1 MKLHIIKVLAGNE
14 VRVRLRR
21 LSTLVT
27 IFSVI
32 VLSWLMVPAPDS
44 GMSLISL
51 NDARV
56 LNTSSALAF
65 GTASLAAIIFG
76 LGSFYLTRG
85 RVSEDMRSGVGSVIA
100 ASQISNGLFLAA
112 RWIGG
117 VVYMLALTGALLG
130 TTLVLHLIRGDG
142 PIEITVYL
150 QIYALLLIPMI
161 FFGVSCA
168 TLFDSFSFLMGKAG
182 DVLFFILWMFQIALM
197 AAFDDNSGTMSVSPL
212 MLLDFSG
219 LGAGIVTMQQLVH
232 SSNLSIGISEYN
244 KALPAITLPQ
254 IVWPIQVVFARIGS
268 ALLAMLPL
276 LPAILKFH
284 RYSPDR
290 VKISAARSRRSPI
303 VILNG
308 WLRPLSRLI
317 KPLFYLA
324 AKLPGMAGQVLAD
337 IALTLVTSPLAIVM
351 LVFFALAALIVDIS
365 QLPGL
370 LIAAVVYWG
379 ILVSDMSTRD
389 YAANAED
396 ITGTARG
403 GKTQRFLRQLL
414 ATNALGFMFMGVMAL
429 RWSFDQPTRAAAL
442 LSGIIF
448 LSALSSA
455 LGRFS
460 RTPRTF
466 IALFLF
472 AIYIALNGRNIA
484 VMDIMG
490 FNGSANF
497 GSITTQIIIA
507 AAAIAAGYFYNRQQA
522 Q

>member
-44 GMSLISL
+44 GMTLISL

-85 RVSEDMRSGVGSVIA
+85 RASEDMRSGVGSVIA

-117 VVYMLALTGALLG
+117 VVYMLALTGAMLA

-142 PIEITVYL
+142 PIEITIYL

-197 AAFDDNSGTMSVSPL
+197 AAFDDHGGTVGVSPL

-232 SSNLSIGISEYN
+232 SSNLSIGVSEYN
-244 KALPAITLPQ
+244 KALPAITLPH
-254 IVWPIQVVFARIGS
+254 IVWPVAIVFARIGS
-268 ALLAMLPL
+268 AMLAMLPL
-276 LPAILKFH
+276 LPAIWRFH

-290 VKISAARSRRSPI
+290 VKVSAARQRRSPI
-303 VILNG
+303 AILNG
-308 WLRPLSRLI
+308 WLRPISRVVH
-317 KPLFYLA
+317 PMFRLA
-324 AKLPGMAGQVLAD
+324 GKLPGISGQVVAD
-337 IALTLVTSPLAIVM
+337 IALSFVTSPLAIV
-351 LVFFALAALIVDIS
+351 LFLFFSIGALLAGTE
-365 QLPGL
+365 QLPAL

-379 ILVSDMSTRD
+379 ILISDISTRD
-389 YAANAED
+389 HAANAEN
-396 ITGTARG
+396 IAGTAHG
-403 GKTQRFLRQLL
+403 GKTQCYLRQLI
-414 ATNALGFMFMGVMAL
+414 ATNVLGFMFMGAFAF
-429 RWSFDQPTRAAAL
+429 RWSVEDPQRALAVI
-442 LSGIIF
+442 SGIVF

-455 LGRFS
+455 FGRFS

-472 AIYIALNGRNIA
+472 AMYIALNGTDIA
-484 VMDIMG
+484 IMDMVG
-490 FNGSANF
+490 FNGSADM
-497 GSITTQIIIA
+497 GSMAMQMMMASIA
-507 AAAIAAGYFYNRQQA
+507 FVASYFYNRQQA
-522 Q
+522 K

>member
-1 MKLHIIKVLAGNE
+1 MKLRIIKVLAGNE

-44 GMSLISL
+44 GMSLIAL

-85 RVSEDMRSGVGSVIA
+85 RVSEDMRSGVGSAIA
-100 ASQISNGLFLAA
+100 ASQISNGLLLTA
-112 RWIGG
+112 RWVGG

-150 QIYALLLIPMI
+150 QIYALLLIPML

-182 DVLFFILWMFQIALM
+182 DVLFFILWIFQIALM

-219 LGAGIVTMQQLVH
+219 LGAGILTMQQLVH
-232 SSNLSIGISEYN
+232 SANLSIGISEYN
-244 KALPAITLPQ
+244 KALPAITLPK
-254 IVWPIQVVFARIGS
+254 IVWPIEIVFARIGS
-268 ALLAMLPL
+268 ALLAVLPL
-276 LPAILKFH
+276 LPAIWKFH

-290 VKISAARSRRSPI
+290 VKVSAARARRSPI
-303 VILNG
+303 AILDG
-308 WLRPLSRLI
+308 WLRPLSRLV
-317 KPLFYLA
+317 KPVFYLA
-324 AKLPGMAGQVLAD
+324 AKLPGMAGQVIAD
-337 IALTLVTSPLAIVM
+337 IALTFVTSPLAIIM
-351 LVFFALAALIVDIS
+351 LIFFVLAAALVNTS

-370 LIAAVVYWG
+370 LIATVIYWG

-396 ITGTARG
+396 ITGTAHG
-403 GKTQRFLRQLL
+403 GKTLRFVRQLL
-414 ATNALGFMFMGVMAL
+414 ATNMLGFVFMGVIAL
-429 RWSFDQPTRAAAL
+429 RWSFDQPLRAVAL
-442 LSGIIF
+442 VSGIVF

-455 LGRFS
+455 FGRFS

-472 AIYIALNGRNIA
+472 AIYIALNGRDIA
-484 VMDIMG
+484 IMDIVG
-490 FNGSANF
+490 FNGSADF
-497 GSITTQIIIA
+497 RSMGTQIMIA
-507 AAAIAAGYFYNRQQA
+507 GSATVLAYLYNRQQA
-522 Q
+522 K

>member
-27 IFSVI
+27 IFSVVI
-32 VLSWLMVPAPDS
+32 LSWLMVPVPDS
-44 GMSLISL
+44 GMTLISL

-85 RVSEDMRSGVGSVIA
+85 RVSEDIRSGVGSVIA

-117 VVYMLALTGALLG
+117 VVYMLCLTGALLG
-130 TTLVLHLIRGDG
+130 TTLVLHAIRGDG

-150 QIYALLLIPMI
+150 EIYALLLIPMI

-168 TLFDSFSFLMGKAG
+168 TLFDSFSWLMGKAG
-182 DVLFFILWMFQIALM
+182 DVLFFIVWMFQIALM
-197 AAFDDNSGTMSVSPL
+197 AAFDDNGGTTGVSFL

-232 SSNLSIGISEYN
+232 SSNLSIGVSEYN
-244 KALPAITLPQ
+244 KALTPITLPH
-254 IVWPIQVVFARIGS
+254 IVWPIQIIFARLG
-268 ALLAMLPL
+268 AACLAMLPL
-276 LPAILKFH
+276 VPAIWRFH

-290 VKISAARSRRSPI
+290 VKVSAARQRRSPI
-303 VILNG
+303 AILNG
-308 WLRPLSRLI
+308 WLRPLSRVVH
-317 KPLFYLA
+317 PLFRLA
-324 AKLPGMAGQVLAD
+324 GTLPGVAGQVVAD
-337 IALTLVTSPLAIVM
+337 IALSFVTSPLSII
-351 LVFFALAALIVDIS
+351 LILFFSIGAFVAAPA
-365 QLPGL
+365 QLPAL
-370 LIAAVVYWG
+370 LIASVVYWG
-379 ILVSDMSTRD
+379 ILISDMSTRD
-389 YAANAED
+389 HAANTTNIA
-396 ITGTARG
+396 GTARG
-403 GKTQRFLRQLL
+403 GKTRSYLRQLL
-414 ATNALGFMFMGVMAL
+414 ATNVLGLMFMGAFAF
-429 RWSFDQPTRAAAL
+429 RWSAEDPQRALAVI
-442 LSGIIF
+442 SGIVF
-448 LSALSSA
+448 LSALASTF
-455 LGRFS
+455 GRLS

-472 AIYIALNGRNIA
+472 AMYIALNGTKIA
-484 VMDIMG
+484 IMDMVG
-490 FNGSANF
+490 FNGSATF
-497 GSITTQIIIA
+497 ASMTTQMMIA
-507 AAAIAAGYFYNRQQA
+507 AVAIVVGYFYNRKQA